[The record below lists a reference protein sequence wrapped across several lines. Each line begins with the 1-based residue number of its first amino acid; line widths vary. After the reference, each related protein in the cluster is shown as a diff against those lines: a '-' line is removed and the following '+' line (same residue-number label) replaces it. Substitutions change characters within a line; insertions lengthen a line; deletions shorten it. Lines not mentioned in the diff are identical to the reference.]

1 VSEPPTQS
9 PKQVVA
15 AGYNAIADTYTAWAG
30 TVRVAERHKYTC
42 VLLDRLPEGAM
53 VLELGCGAGMP
64 TTQLLAERFAVT
76 GVDISAEQLERARVN
91 VPGGTFIQSDMM
103 ALAFPPATFDAVT
116 AFYAITHV
124 PREEHVTLFGDV
136 RKWLNPGG
144 LFVASL
150 SSGGSVGEIEDDWLG
165 APTYFSGYDRETN
178 LQLLAD
184 AGFTIEQ
191 ATDETDEEFGR
202 PTTFLWVVARA
213 PAPGKEL

>member
-1 VSEPPTQS
+1 VSERSTQD
-9 PKQVVA
+9 PKQIVA
-15 AGYNAIADTYTAWAG
+15 AGYDAIADTYTAWAG
-30 TVRVAERHKYTC
+30 TVRIAERDTYTH
-42 VLLDRLPEGAM
+42 VLLDRLPAGAK
-53 VLELGCGAGMP
+53 VLELGCGAGVP
-64 TTQLLAERFAVT
+64 TTQRLAERFAVT
-76 GVDISAEQLERARVN
+76 GVDISAAQLARARTN

-124 PREEHVTLFGDV
+124 PREEHVALFGTV
-136 RKWLNPGG
+136 RKWLKPGG

-150 SSGGSVGEIEDDWLG
+150 SSGGSVGEIEEDWLG
-165 APTYFSGYDRETN
+165 APTYFSGYDRATN
-178 LQLLAD
+178 LHLLAD

-213 PAPGKEL
+213 SASGKE